1 MGGVAVG
8 EAPLVGVGRGGDVS
22 GDAAP
27 AVVAVSAGPGE
38 AAGLRPPPPQ
48 APAAMTAPVK
58 IAAAS
63 TVPDFTVPIIP
74 RGSGVR
80 GAVSSGGSGGWQQRP
95 DEAGEFAAA
104 GRERA
109 RRLCWRVVVA
119 DESGMNS
126 SPERDVQQTADW
138 QAGYDTA
145 LADVIAIVDAMRGPT
160 QSNLSAPILLRIR
173 VRLLDLCA
181 SRTRS
186 AA

>member
-1 MGGVAVG
+1 
-8 EAPLVGVGRGGDVS
+8 
-22 GDAAP
+22 
-27 AVVAVSAGPGE
+27 
-38 AAGLRPPPPQ
+38 
-48 APAAMTAPVK
+48 
-58 IAAAS
+58 
-63 TVPDFTVPIIP
+63 
-74 RGSGVR
+74 
-80 GAVSSGGSGGWQQRP
+80 
-95 DEAGEFAAA
+95 
-104 GRERA
+104 
-109 RRLCWRVVVA
+109 
-119 DESGMNS
+119 GMNS